1 MGINEQMS
9 NHSFDIQKFTTAT
22 VHALSI
28 SVRTESNDH
37 ISIAKNCKGLA
48 CIVEKKFILM
58 QALEL
63 RLDMDKI
70 IAVIFSKFVEETV
83 AVITYYYQVMSF
95 DRVNEMLRQV
105 HAFIKGTVEYWFPLC

>member
-1 MGINEQMS
+1 MLNY
-9 NHSFDIQKFTTAT
+9 SFDIQKFTTET

-28 SVRTESNDH
+28 SVRTESNDQL
-37 ISIAKNCKGLA
+37 SIATKCKGLA

-63 RLDMDKI
+63 KLDIDKI
-70 IAVIFSKFVEETV
+70 IAVVFSKFVEETV
-83 AVITYYYQVMSF
+83 EVITFYYQFISF

-105 HAFIKGTVEYWFPLC
+105 HAFIRGTVEYWFPLV

>member
-1 MGINEQMS
+1 ML
-9 NHSFDIQKFTTAT
+9 HFSFDIQKFTTET

-63 RLDMDKI
+63 RLDIDKI
-70 IAVIFSKFVEETV
+70 IALVFSKFVEETV
-83 AVITYYYQVMSF
+83 AVITFYYQVISF
-95 DRVNEMLRQV
+95 DTVNEMLRQV
-105 HAFIKGTVEYWFPLC
+105 KAFIKETVEYWFPLC